1 MRALLALKLAFDSI
15 FYKAYFSYL
24 PLCHKWWLHLIPLV
38 AVLVKAISSAL
49 RQTTQTYN
57 RQQGIMAAPCEIALG
72 FQAVCG
78 HASENLNMKAGCA
91 ERLILDLQRE
101 VMNKISLSS
110 SLPLDTFTS

>member
-1 MRALLALKLAFDSI
+1 
-15 FYKAYFSYL
+15 
-24 PLCHKWWLHLIPLV
+24 
-38 AVLVKAISSAL
+38 
-49 RQTTQTYN
+49 
-57 RQQGIMAAPCEIALG
+57 MAAPCEIALG

-110 SLPLDTFTS
+110 SRPLDTFTS